1 MKQTGQ
7 YINIVRNGE
16 QLKERKVAILGKAPS
31 SLSQAPFGD
40 ESWEIWTIN
49 NAAQLGVVPRWNRQF
64 ELHPIE
70 WTKRPEY
77 NGYYAWLCQK
87 HGKPVYVRENTPEIV
102 DQVVYPRDKIIE
114 AFGTKYFTNSISWML
129 ALAIAEGYGE
139 IGLWGV
145 DMAQHAVGVVKSEY
159 ASQRP
164 SCEFFI
170 GVAAGMGIKVH
181 IPAASDLLKS
191 AFMYGFD
198 FEEADAFREKM
209 DVREKEIRARIEQAE
224 QQKEKAAFEETYLK
238 GALDD
243 MQYCKQW
250 VQR

>member
-1 MKQTGQ
+1 MW
-7 YINIVRNGE
+7 
-16 QLKERKVAILGKAPS
+16 A
-31 SLSQAPFGD
+31 
-40 ESWEIWTIN
+40 IN
-49 NAAQLGVVPRWNRQF
+49 NAAQMGVVPRWDRQF

-70 WTKRPEY
+70 WTQRPEY
-77 NGYYAWLCQK
+77 QGYYNWLCQQK
-87 HGKPVYVRENTPEIV
+87 DKPVYVRQPTPQIPSH
-102 DQVVYPRDKIIE
+102 VVYPRDEIVK
-114 AFGTKYFTNSISWML
+114 AFGTRYFTNSISWML
-129 ALAIAEGYGE
+129 ALAIAEGAGD

-145 DMAQHAVGVVKSEY
+145 DMAMHAVGVHKSEY

-170 GVAAGMGIKVH
+170 GVAAGLGIRVH
-181 IPAASDLLKS
+181 IPAASDLMKS

-198 FEEADAFREKM
+198 FEENDEFRQKM
-209 DVREKEIRARIEQAE
+209 DVREKEIRQRVEQAE
-224 QQKEKAAFEETYLK
+224 EARDRAAHEEAYLR